1 MNELELWMNPNL
13 SIEERFEIARGEI
26 ARLNEV
32 IAKMQA
38 CAPAPTRTFG
48 PIRVGSKIVIGPESP
63 TIPGRSYQYDYATCS
78 LFMSGEPKEVLSIDE
93 DDNSGEVVYNVRVGN
108 WIYGIYL
115 DWIKSVE

>member
-13 SIEERFEIARGEI
+13 SIESRFDIARGEI

-38 CAPAPTRTFG
+38 RAPAQTQTFG

-63 TIPGRSYQYDYATCS
+63 TVPGRSYQYDYAVCS
-78 LFMSGEPKEVLSIDE
+78 LFMSGEPKEVLSIDK
-93 DDNSGEVVYNVRVGN
+93 DDNNGEVVYNVRIGN